1 MMLLLV
7 KVYARPGQAANHR
20 RWCIVNQA
28 SHTFALNLVG
38 FAHYIASEG
47 GVIGRAPFT

>member
-7 KVYARPGQAANHR
+7 EVYARPGQAANHR

-28 SHTFALNLVG
+28 TFALNLVG